1 MARRKFVSRTITGT
15 QVEVMCLDT
24 KKVEPLKVTVTLAGT
39 FKDEKAIMKAL
50 AKSSAFTDEIRPAK
64 IIKTLEVSELR
75 GVDEEKFLE
84 VSVLLDTETRK
95 PIGDNDDDIEVVDA
109 E

>member
-1 MARRKFVSRTITGT
+1 
-15 QVEVMCLDT
+15 MCLDT

-64 IIKTLEVSELR
+64 IINTVEVSELR
-75 GVDEEKFLE
+75 AVTEEQ
-84 VSVLLDTETRK
+84 VLSMSIELDPVTRK
-95 PIGDNDDDIEVVDA
+95 PIGDTDDDIEVENAD
-109 E
+109 